1 MHQLLINRSEKI
13 EIKKLKSPKAFI
25 GYSQTVSNIREN
37 LEEHNPIKKRKVLIV
52 FDDMNADMETN
63 RQFSPIV
70 TELFLR
76 QRKLNI
82 SPVFLSQSY
91 CITIL
96 SKCLKRKD

>member
-13 EIKKLKSPKAFI
+13 EIKKLKNPKAFI

-37 LEEHNPIKKRKVLIV
+37 LEEYNPIKKRKVLIV

-63 RQFSPIV
+63 TQLSPIV

-91 CITIL
+91 Q
-96 SKCLKRKD
+96 SA